1 MDRHPAPAQAFPRA
15 PMTTPAFDDCPPQ
28 ALRVTDY
35 DKRHFVTYLRLL
47 EAAKEQA
54 DWREVALIL
63 FGIDAAAQPDRA
75 RAVHDSHL
83 ARARW
88 MTEAGYRD
96 LLEQGPH

>member
-1 MDRHPAPAQAFPRA
+1 
-15 PMTTPAFDDCPPQ
+15 MTTPPFDDCPPQ
-28 ALRVTDY
+28 ALRVTAY

-47 EAAKEQA
+47 EAAKCQA

-63 FGIDAAAQPDRA
+63 FGIDPEAEPDRA
-75 RAVHDSHL
+75 RTVHDSHL

-96 LLEQGPH
+96 LLEQGS